1 MYLKYLSIV
10 LLFFIS
16 MNASSLESDS
26 SAEIIIE
33 SDRAEIDRKAG
44 TAIYIGHVELTQG
57 TLLIHADRI
66 TLYSNQSNQ
75 LTKAIAAGNPA
86 HFQQQMEGDKGL
98 TNANSNIITYKTN
111 EKTVT
116 LFENAILKQEGHSF
130 SGNLITYDIAN
141 ENVSAHGKTNTTGDD
156 NTIDPEDDGRIKMII
171 QPVKPDETQS
181 NEDS

>member
-1 MYLKYLSIV
+1 MYLKYLSIIV
-10 LLFFIS
+10 LFFIS
-16 MNASSLESDS
+16 MNASSLDSDA

-44 TAIYIGHVELTQG
+44 TATYIGHVELTQG

-66 TLYSNQSNQ
+66 TLYSNKSNQ
-75 LTKAIAAGNPA
+75 LTKAIAKGKPA

-98 TNANSNIITYKTN
+98 TKATSNVITYKTIA
-111 EKTVT
+111 KTVT
-116 LFENAILKQEGHSF
+116 LFEEAILKQEGHSF

-141 ENVSAHGKTNTTGDD
+141 ESVSAIGKPNTSTGD
-156 NTIDPEDDGRIKMII
+156 TINPADDGRIKMII
-171 QPVKPDETQS
+171 QPATLDETPS